1 LPHHLY
7 ETKKITEAGY
17 HTSDRFSRRGI
28 STTAD
33 VHRSQTQTPPDVI
46 LSAGSVLLCK
56 TESSEGYMHSR
67 RYYYVYIMT
76 NRSRTLYTGITSNLS
91 KRVFQHKTG
100 AFPGFTSRYRIDR
113 LVYYERFICVGTA
126 IEREKQIKGLL
137 RIKKLALIVS
147 MNPEWKDLSEGWY
160 NQYCP
165 EKCQDKRIDP
175 SPSASPRE
183 ASGSG

>member
-1 LPHHLY
+1 MY
-7 ETKKITEAGY
+7 
-17 HTSDRFSRRGI
+17 SR
-28 STTAD
+28 S
-33 VHRSQTQTPPDVI
+33 
-46 LSAGSVLLCK
+46 
-56 TESSEGYMHSR
+56 
-67 RYYYVYIMT
+67 YYYVYIMT

-113 LVYYERFICVGTA
+113 LVYYERFISVAAA
-126 IEREKQIKGLL
+126 IQREKQIKGLL

-160 NQYCP
+160 AQYRP

-175 SPSASPRE
+175 SPSAPPRE
-183 ASGSG
+183 SSGSG

>member
-1 LPHHLY
+1 MYFHSVLF
-7 ETKKITEAGY
+7 
-17 HTSDRFSRRGI
+17 SWFSVFVFFFSSRRRHTRLV
-28 STTAD
+28 SDWSSD
-33 VHRSQTQTPPDVI
+33 V
-46 LSAGSVLLCK
+46 C
-56 TESSEGYMHSR
+56 SSD
-67 RYYYVYIMT
+67 
-76 NRSRTLYTGITSNLS
+76 LTGITSNLS

-113 LVYYERFICVGTA
+113 LVHYERFISVAAA
-126 IEREKQIKGLL
+126 IQREKQIKGLL

-160 NQYCP
+160 SQDRP

-183 ASGSG
+183 SSGSG